1 MVLREHSPR
10 MTPGFRPVTPASS
23 EDDRHYAKSA
33 CRMATL
39 WILPLPVRWLP
50 VSFESPSSVV
60 EQMRVVNPLDF
71 STRAWTKAG
80 ERFAE

>member
-1 MVLREHSPR
+1 
-10 MTPGFRPVTPASS
+10 
-23 EDDRHYAKSA
+23 
-33 CRMATL
+33 MATL

-60 EQMRVVNPLDF
+60 AQMRVVNPLDF